1 MTAISVPWFA
11 PEVGDLEQARVAEV
25 IASNYINDGRVTR
38 EFERRVATRIGV
50 KHCVGVTSGT
60 AAISLALIAVGV
72 EPGDEVLVPDLTFI
86 ATANAARMIGADV
99 KLIDAEPRRF
109 TIDVEKAAA
118 AIGPRTRA
126 IVPVDVN
133 GRGADYDALEAL
145 AREKNLKIVCDA
157 AEGLGSKYRGRN
169 LGTFGD
175 AACFSFPANKTVTSG
190 QGGMVATNSDDIYF
204 RLRELKD
211 QGRREGGTGGD
222 DLHPVLGFNFKYT
235 NLQAAIGLAQ
245 MERMEERLAHFGARD
260 AWYRE
265 LLGNCP
271 GIELPAP
278 PNWSGEALQWT
289 DVLCS
294 DRPRVQHALKE
305 AGIDTR
311 AFWFP
316 LHRQKPYQAADDA
329 FPVAIDISARGL
341 WLPSSF
347 ALTRRQAEHVATVI
361 GHAMRLVEV

>member
-1 MTAISVPWFA
+1 M
-11 PEVGDLEQARVAEV
+11 
-25 IASNYINDGRVTR
+25 
-38 EFERRVATRIGV
+38 
-50 KHCVGVTSGT
+50 
-60 AAISLALIAVGV
+60 
-72 EPGDEVLVPDLTFI
+72 
-86 ATANAARMIGADV
+86 
-99 KLIDAEPRRF
+99 
-109 TIDVEKAAA
+109 
-118 AIGPRTRA
+118 
-126 IVPVDVN
+126 
-133 GRGADYDALEAL
+133 
-145 AREKNLKIVCDA
+145 
-157 AEGLGSKYRGRN
+157 
-169 LGTFGD
+169 
-175 AACFSFPANKTVTSG
+175 
-190 QGGMVATNSDDIYF
+190 
-204 RLRELKD
+204 
-211 QGRREGGTGGD
+211 
-222 DLHPVLGFNFKYT
+222 LGFNFKYT

-245 MERMEERLAHFGARD
+245 MERMEERLAHFGERD

-316 LHRQKPYQAADDA
+316 LHRQKPYQASDEA

-347 ALTRRQAEHVATVI
+347 ALTRSQAEHVATVI
-361 GHAMRLVEV
+361 GHAMRPG